1 MKIGL
6 YGGTFNPPHKGHVR
20 MANAFYEVYKPDKML
35 IVPNKRPVHKIC
47 EDLALDEERLEMC
60 RLAFAGPK
68 FEVSAMEI
76 EREKASFTLYTVEAL
91 KAAYP
96 EAEIGLLMGSD
107 MFLSF
112 HKWYHYEDILKDV
125 TLYVASREDEVS
137 KNTLRSYAFEK
148 LRLYLRGDEREK
160 VQILPLEP
168 LEVSSSEL
176 RAAVGAGKDTKDFLD
191 PAVLDFIKEHKM
203 YGYREKC

>member
-20 MANAFYEVYKPDKML
+20 MANAFYESFKPDKML

-60 RLAFAGPK
+60 RLAFSDPK
-68 FEVSAMEI
+68 FEVSTMEI
-76 EREKASFTLYTVEAL
+76 EREKESFTLYTVASL
-91 KAAYP
+91 KEAYP
-96 EAEIGLLMGSD
+96 EAQIGLLIGSD

-112 HKWYHYEDILKDV
+112 HKWYHYQEILKDV

-137 KNTLRSYAFEK
+137 RDTLRSYAFEK
-148 LRLYLRGDEREK
+148 LRLYLRGDSHEK

-176 RAAVGAGKDTKDFLD
+176 RAGIGAGEDESVFLD

-203 YGYREKC
+203 YGYREKR